1 LKKTLCFLALLGCVV
16 LSGCVMATT
25 EFKQAQM
32 EPEKVLV
39 FIFRPESMI
48 SRGVHFEV
56 EINKDKTL
64 SPFINNGYVFAYV
77 MPGDIDLVL
86 YKSGFPKG
94 ELDRTTIKDAQAGQ
108 TYYVKAVPGLFGA
121 YTFEILDQV
130 VGLQE
135 ISQTLHYDPQ

>member
-1 LKKTLCFLALLGCVV
+1 MKKTLCLMALLGCVV

-25 EFKQAQM
+25 EFKKAQI
-32 EPEKVLV
+32 ESEKALV
-39 FIFRPESMI
+39 YIFRPESII
-48 SRGVHFEV
+48 SRGIHFEV

-77 MPGDIDLVL
+77 MPGDVDLVL
-86 YKSGFPKG
+86 YKSGWPKG

-108 TYYVKAVPGLFGA
+108 TYYVKAVPALMGA
-121 YTFEILDQV
+121 YKFKILDKET
-130 VGLQE
+130 GLQE